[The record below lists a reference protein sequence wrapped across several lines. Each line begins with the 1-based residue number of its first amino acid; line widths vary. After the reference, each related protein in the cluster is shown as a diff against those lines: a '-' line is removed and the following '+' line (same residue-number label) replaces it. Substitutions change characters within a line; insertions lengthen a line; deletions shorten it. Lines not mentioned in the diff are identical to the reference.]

1 LNELELKIVD
11 AKRRLETSKKEVER
25 EIESFRKEETLKF
38 LEKNLSSEPSTFAE
52 EAKWRQENEVWL
64 KWSQGIAMKII
75 DYMQEHKLSRADIA
89 SRLGCSPQ
97 YVSKILSGHTNF
109 SFKSIAEIEKCLN
122 IRIMET
128 SFA

>member
-1 LNELELKIVD
+1 M
-11 AKRRLETSKKEVER
+11 KE
-25 EIESFRKEETLKF
+25 KTLKF
-38 LEKNLSSEPSTFAE
+38 LERNLSSKPSTFVE
-52 EAKWRQENEVWL
+52 EAKWRQDNEVWL

-75 DYMQEHKLSRADIA
+75 DYMQEHNLSRADIA

-122 IRIMET
+122 IQIMEV
-128 SFA
+128 SFV

>member
-1 LNELELKIVD
+1 M
-11 AKRRLETSKKEVER
+11 KE
-25 EIESFRKEETLKF
+25 KTLRF
-38 LEKNLSSEPSTFAE
+38 LESNLSSESSAFAE
-52 EAKWRQENEVWL
+52 EAKWRQDNEVWL

-75 DYMQEHKLSRADIA
+75 DYMQERKLSRADIA

-122 IRIMET
+122 IRIMEA

>member
-1 LNELELKIVD
+1 M
-11 AKRRLETSKKEVER
+11 KE
-25 EIESFRKEETLKF
+25 KALKF
-38 LEKNLSSEPSTFAE
+38 LERNLSSNPSTFAE
-52 EAKWRQENEVWL
+52 EAKWRQDNEVWL

-75 DYMQEHKLSRADIA
+75 DYMQEHNLSRADIA

-122 IRIMET
+122 IQIMEA

>member
-1 LNELELKIVD
+1 M
-11 AKRRLETSKKEVER
+11 KE
-25 EIESFRKEETLKF
+25 KTLKF
-38 LEKNLSSEPSTFAE
+38 LERNLSSEPSTFAE
-52 EAKWRQENEVWL
+52 EAKWRQDNEVWL
-64 KWSQGIAMKII
+64 KWSQGIAMKIV
-75 DYMQEHKLSRADIA
+75 DYMQEHNLSRADIA

-122 IRIMET
+122 IQIMEA

>member
-1 LNELELKIVD
+1 M
-11 AKRRLETSKKEVER
+11 KE
-25 EIESFRKEETLKF
+25 KTLRF
-38 LEKNLSSEPSTFAE
+38 LESNLSSEPSAFAE
-52 EAKWRQENEVWL
+52 EAKWRQDNEVWL
-64 KWSQGIAMKII
+64 KWSQGIVMKII

-122 IRIMET
+122 IRIMEA

>member
-1 LNELELKIVD
+1 M
-11 AKRRLETSKKEVER
+11 KE
-25 EIESFRKEETLKF
+25 KTLRF
-38 LEKNLSSEPSTFAE
+38 LESNLSSEPSAFAE
-52 EAKWRQENEVWL
+52 EAKWRQDNEVWL

-75 DYMQEHKLSRADIA
+75 DYMQEYKFSRADIA

-109 SFKSIAEIEKCLN
+109 SFKSIAQIEKCLN
-122 IRIMET
+122 IRIMEA

>member
-1 LNELELKIVD
+1 M
-11 AKRRLETSKKEVER
+11 KEQ
-25 EIESFRKEETLKF
+25 TLKF
-38 LEKNLSSEPSTFAE
+38 LESNLSNEPSTFAE
-52 EAKWRQENEVWL
+52 EAKWRQDNEVWL
-64 KWSQGIAMKII
+64 KWSQSIAMKII
-75 DYMQEHKLSRADIA
+75 DYMQERKLSRADIA

-122 IRIMET
+122 IRIMEA

>member
-1 LNELELKIVD
+1 M
-11 AKRRLETSKKEVER
+11 KE
-25 EIESFRKEETLKF
+25 KTLKF

-52 EAKWRQENEVWL
+52 EAKWGQENEVWL

>member
-1 LNELELKIVD
+1 M
-11 AKRRLETSKKEVER
+11 KE
-25 EIESFRKEETLKF
+25 KTLKF
-38 LEKNLSSEPSTFAE
+38 FERNLSSKPSTFVE
-52 EAKWRQENEVWL
+52 EAKWRQDNEVWL

-75 DYMQEHKLSRADIA
+75 NYMQEHNLSRADIA

-122 IRIMET
+122 IQIMEA

>member
-1 LNELELKIVD
+1 M
-11 AKRRLETSKKEVER
+11 KE
-25 EIESFRKEETLKF
+25 KTLKF
-38 LEKNLSSEPSTFAE
+38 LERNLSSKPSTFVE
-52 EAKWRQENEVWL
+52 EAKWRQDNEVWL

-75 DYMQEHKLSRADIA
+75 DYMQEHNLSRADIA
-89 SRLGCSPQ
+89 SCLGCSPQ

-122 IRIMET
+122 IQIMEA

>member
-1 LNELELKIVD
+1 M
-11 AKRRLETSKKEVER
+11 KE
-25 EIESFRKEETLKF
+25 KTLRF
-38 LEKNLSSEPSTFAE
+38 LESNLSSEPSAFAE
-52 EAKWRQENEVWL
+52 EAKWRQDNEAWL

-122 IRIMET
+122 IRIMEA

>member
-1 LNELELKIVD
+1 M
-11 AKRRLETSKKEVER
+11 KEN
-25 EIESFRKEETLKF
+25 TLKF

>member
-1 LNELELKIVD
+1 M
-11 AKRRLETSKKEVER
+11 
-25 EIESFRKEETLKF
+25 KEETLKF
-38 LEKNLSSEPSTFAE
+38 LEGNLSSEPSAFAE
-52 EAKWRQENEVWL
+52 EAKWRQDNEVWL
-64 KWSQGIAMKII
+64 KWSQSIAMKII

-97 YVSKILSGHTNF
+97 YVSKILSGRTNF

-122 IRIMET
+122 IHIMEQ

>member
-1 LNELELKIVD
+1 M
-11 AKRRLETSKKEVER
+11 KE
-25 EIESFRKEETLKF
+25 KTLRF
-38 LEKNLSSEPSTFAE
+38 LESNLSSEPSTFAE
-52 EAKWRQENEVWL
+52 EAKWRQDNEVWL

-75 DYMQEHKLSRADIA
+75 DYMQEHNLSRADIA

-122 IRIMET
+122 IQIMEA

>member
-1 LNELELKIVD
+1 M
-11 AKRRLETSKKEVER
+11 KE
-25 EIESFRKEETLKF
+25 KTLKF
-38 LEKNLSSEPSTFAE
+38 LERNLSSEPSTFAE
-52 EAKWRQENEVWL
+52 EAKWRQNNEVWL

-75 DYMQEHKLSRADIA
+75 DYMQEHNLSRADIA

-97 YVSKILSGHTNF
+97 YVSKILSGRTNF

-122 IRIMET
+122 IHIMEQ

>member
-1 LNELELKIVD
+1 M
-11 AKRRLETSKKEVER
+11 KE
-25 EIESFRKEETLKF
+25 KTLKF
-38 LEKNLSSEPSTFAE
+38 LERNLSSEPSTFAE
-52 EAKWRQENEVWL
+52 EAKWRQDNEVWL
-64 KWSQGIAMKII
+64 KWSQSIAMKII
-75 DYMQEHKLSRADIA
+75 DYMQEHNLSRADIA

-122 IRIMET
+122 IQIMEA

>member
-1 LNELELKIVD
+1 M
-11 AKRRLETSKKEVER
+11 KE
-25 EIESFRKEETLKF
+25 KTLRF
-38 LEKNLSSEPSTFAE
+38 LESNLSSEPSAFAE
-52 EAKWRQENEVWL
+52 EAKWRQDNEVWL

-75 DYMQEHKLSRADIA
+75 DYMQAHNLSRADIA

-122 IRIMET
+122 IRIMEA

>member
-1 LNELELKIVD
+1 M
-11 AKRRLETSKKEVER
+11 KE
-25 EIESFRKEETLKF
+25 KTLRF
-38 LEKNLSSEPSTFAE
+38 LESNLSSEPSAFAE
-52 EAKWRQENEVWL
+52 EAKWRQDNEVWL
-64 KWSQGIAMKII
+64 RWSQGIAMKII

-109 SFKSIAEIEKCLN
+109 SFKSIAEIEKCLD
-122 IRIMET
+122 IRIMES

>member
-1 LNELELKIVD
+1 MKEKTLE
-11 AKRRLETSKKEVER
+11 
-25 EIESFRKEETLKF
+25 F

-109 SFKSIAEIEKCLN
+109 SFKSIAEIEKRLN

>member
-1 LNELELKIVD
+1 M
-11 AKRRLETSKKEVER
+11 KE
-25 EIESFRKEETLKF
+25 KTLRF
-38 LEKNLSSEPSTFAE
+38 LESNLSSEHSAFAE
-52 EAKWRQENEVWL
+52 EAKWRQDNEVWL

-122 IRIMET
+122 IRIMEA

>member
-1 LNELELKIVD
+1 M
-11 AKRRLETSKKEVER
+11 KE
-25 EIESFRKEETLKF
+25 KTLRF
-38 LEKNLSSEPSTFAE
+38 LESNLSSEPSAFAE
-52 EAKWRQENEVWL
+52 EAKWRQDNEVWL

>member
-1 LNELELKIVD
+1 MKEKTLE
-11 AKRRLETSKKEVER
+11 
-25 EIESFRKEETLKF
+25 F
-38 LEKNLSSEPSTFAE
+38 LEKNVSSEPSTFAE

>member
-1 LNELELKIVD
+1 MKEK
-11 AKRRLETSKKEVER
+11 TS
-25 EIESFRKEETLKF
+25 KF
-38 LEKNLSSEPSTFAE
+38 LERNLSSEPSTFAE
-52 EAKWRQENEVWL
+52 EAKWRQDNEVWL

-75 DYMQEHKLSRADIA
+75 DYMQENNLSRADIA

-122 IRIMET
+122 IQIMEA

>member
-1 LNELELKIVD
+1 M
-11 AKRRLETSKKEVER
+11 KE
-25 EIESFRKEETLKF
+25 KTLKF

-122 IRIMET
+122 IRVMET

>member
-1 LNELELKIVD
+1 M
-11 AKRRLETSKKEVER
+11 KE
-25 EIESFRKEETLKF
+25 KTLKF

-64 KWSQGIAMKII
+64 KWSQGIAMKSI

>member
-1 LNELELKIVD
+1 M
-11 AKRRLETSKKEVER
+11 KE
-25 EIESFRKEETLKF
+25 KTLKF

-52 EAKWRQENEVWL
+52 EAKWRQENEAWL

>member
-1 LNELELKIVD
+1 M
-11 AKRRLETSKKEVER
+11 KE
-25 EIESFRKEETLKF
+25 KTLKF
-38 LEKNLSSEPSTFAE
+38 LERNLSSEPSTFAE
-52 EAKWRQENEVWL
+52 EAKWRQDNEVWL

-75 DYMQEHKLSRADIA
+75 DYMQEHDLSRADIA

-122 IRIMET
+122 IQIMEA

>member
-1 LNELELKIVD
+1 M
-11 AKRRLETSKKEVER
+11 KE
-25 EIESFRKEETLKF
+25 KTLRF
-38 LEKNLSSEPSTFAE
+38 LESNLSSEPSAFAE
-52 EAKWRQENEVWL
+52 EAKWRQDNEVWL

-128 SFA
+128 SFTPVRDKK

>member
-1 LNELELKIVD
+1 M
-11 AKRRLETSKKEVER
+11 KE
-25 EIESFRKEETLKF
+25 KTLRF
-38 LEKNLSSEPSTFAE
+38 LESNLSSEPSAFAE
-52 EAKWRQENEVWL
+52 EAKWRQDNEVWL
-64 KWSQGIAMKII
+64 KWSQGIAMRII
-75 DYMQEHKLSRADIA
+75 DYMQEHKFSRADIA

-122 IRIMET
+122 IRIMEA

>member
-1 LNELELKIVD
+1 M
-11 AKRRLETSKKEVER
+11 KE
-25 EIESFRKEETLKF
+25 KTLRF
-38 LEKNLSSEPSTFAE
+38 LESNLSSEPSAFAE
-52 EAKWRQENEVWL
+52 EAKWRQDNEVWL

-109 SFKSIAEIEKCLN
+109 SFKSIADIEKCLN
-122 IRIMET
+122 IRIMEA